1 MSQAQH
7 HRFPFQYKREVHK
20 DAKFHHL
27 EEFPKRKVVRVL
39 KQCSILYFYYYGFWN
54 IFSFSLLVR
63 IEIPG
68 FSFEGLAVIIH
79 PKTAFLSMFNRHL
92 SMKGH
97 VRSYQFLHILS
108 WNADQDTGKVIIG
121 EHKAES
127 TTFVPSLEEE
137 LVISAV

>member
-1 MSQAQH
+1 
-7 HRFPFQYKREVHK
+7 
-20 DAKFHHL
+20 
-27 EEFPKRKVVRVL
+27 
-39 KQCSILYFYYYGFWN
+39 
-54 IFSFSLLVR
+54 
-63 IEIPG
+63 
-68 FSFEGLAVIIH
+68 
-79 PKTAFLSMFNRHL
+79 MFNRHL